1 MIESTPDQEARMS
14 EQRDPHTAEPEDLDL
29 DAEQAEGVKGGDAA
43 GIVSPRDPASGLPT
57 GKRSHN
63 DITIT
68 KPVDKASPQL

>member
-1 MIESTPDQEARMS
+1 MS

-57 GKRSHN
+57 GKRQHN
-63 DITIT
+63 DIVIT
-68 KPVDKASPQL
+68 KPIDKASPQL